1 MRSTCKAFLSLLLVL
16 ALVLGLAAPSFAAYF
31 KAEEADKPHYVEI
44 FNTAVNRLK
53 TDRPGRTVRYRNYVP
68 EGGIS
73 KGESASDDPTVSAY
87 YEELDEEVS
96 KYLIPVLEGMFNNRS
111 SLTKSF
117 VKTLLG
123 TETAVHTDEV
133 RLSRDALRN
142 NIVPLYGKETVSELE
157 PADDY
162 ELVLE
167 EEEGEAFPRQMALSF
182 DVLPLEQKEGSSLSK
197 VFSLP
202 TGVIDPVL
210 ISGGVTSLTSRL
222 EDAEIRNFKFKNAK
236 AVLRLREN
244 GDPYYYGTQIDY
256 DFAISFYDCMNLIS
270 AVLGYNFYTAVINTV
285 KLVMENIGREDL
297 ELSPEDVMKDQQV
310 FITYRCIVEITDID
324 FSKRVFGDVDDDGA
338 VTAADARIAL
348 RHAVELEAIESS
360 ADRICADVD
369 FDGAITAAD
378 ARIILRTAVG
388 LEEPFT
394 EVPEGKEIKI
404 ERTEEVEP
412 DDPGELDPD
421 TEREQFRGIFSGLND
436 GVQLPQIAEQVLAIV
451 NSFMD
456 TAGEGRTLIT
466 DLIAAIKAAVDEK
479 DNETKPKP

>member
-31 KAEEADKPHYVEI
+31 KAEEEDKPHYVEI

-53 TDRPGRTVRYRNYVP
+53 TDRPGMTVRYRNYVP

-73 KGESASDDPTVSAY
+73 KGEP
-87 YEELDEEVS
+87 DEEVS

-157 PADDY
+157 DADDF
-162 ELVLE
+162 EIILE
-167 EEEGEAFPRQMALSF
+167 EEEGEAFPRQVALSF
-182 DVLPLEQKEGSSLSK
+182 DSLPLDKKEDSSLSK

-210 ISGGVTSLTSRL
+210 ISGGVTPLSTRL
-222 EDAEIRNFKFKNAK
+222 EDAQLRNFEFRNAK

-297 ELSPEDVMKDQQV
+297 ELSPEDVLKDRQV

-324 FSKRVFGDVDDDGA
+324 FSKRIFGDVDDDGA

-348 RHAVELEAIESS
+348 RHAVELDMLASS
-360 ADRICADVD
+360 TDRIYADVD
-369 FDGAITAAD
+369 FDGVITAAD
-378 ARIILRTAVG
+378 ARIILRTAVD
-388 LEEPFT
+388 LEAPFN
-394 EVPEGKEIKI
+394 EVPEGKEIRI
-404 ERTEEVEP
+404 EKTEEVEP
-412 DDPGELDPD
+412 VDPGELDPD
-421 TEREQFRGIFSGLND
+421 AERAQFAGIFSGLND

-456 TAGEGRTLIT
+456 ATGEGRTLIT